1 MSMRYCIRCGVYE
14 PFAGWEGCDG
24 GCSFDD
30 AHIATRE
37 EQDRD
42 AERIAAQIDAM
53 AAQAA
58 ANIQAAQIGAMAAQ
72 IGERAEGLGQRQR
85 PKSPPPLPSVT
96 VPAKAK
102 APPPNWSPLPEQGA
116 PLGPPPIL
124 PANRRLV
131 EQFIDATMASAPSRA
146 ALEEDMRTIFNQLDG
161 PGPEEVLVEAT
172 PSQARL
178 LNNMESLIAQM
189 GPEQEAQL
197 IAWMRSGSSSSDR

>member
-1 MSMRYCIRCGVYE
+1 MAMRYCTRCGVYE
-14 PFAGWEGCDG
+14 PLAASEGCSA

-30 AHIATRE
+30 AVFATPE
-37 EQDRD
+37 EQDR
-42 AERIAAQIDAM
+42 AM
-53 AAQAA
+53 AEGF
-58 ANIQAAQIGAMAAQ
+58 AQIGAMAARMEEAQ
-72 IGERAEGLGQRQR
+72 CEGMAAQRQRQTPTERAEGLRQRQR

-102 APPPNWSPLPEQGA
+102 APPPNLAQPKQGA

-131 EQFIDATMASAPSRA
+131 QQFIDATMASAPSRA

-178 LNNMESLIAQM
+178 LDNMESLIAQM

-197 IAWMRSGSSSSDR
+197 IAWMLDRSTPSHR

>member
-1 MSMRYCIRCGVYE
+1 MSMRY
-14 PFAGWEGCDG
+14 
-24 GCSFDD
+24 SFDD
-30 AHIATRE
+30 AFSATPE

-42 AERIAAQIDAM
+42 MAEGM
-53 AAQAA
+53 AA
-58 ANIQAAQIGAMAAQ
+58 ANIRQRQTPT
-72 IGERAEGLGQRQR
+72 ERAEGLQQRQR

-131 EQFIDATMASAPSRA
+131 EQFIEATMASAPSRA

-161 PGPEEVLVEAT
+161 PGPEEVWVEAT

-178 LNNMESLIAQM
+178 LDNMESLIAQM

-197 IAWMRSGSSSSDR
+197 IAWMGSRSTPSHR